1 MTICD
6 RYGYVLFN
14 KVAPGNMHDSAIFSE
29 IYNELIQ
36 KYEGIKNVC
45 LDAGFNTSSICHQIL
60 TSGRVPFLPYKRP
73 MTKKGFFKKYEY
85 VYDEYLDIYICPN
98 EKDLHYKTTNREGY
112 RVYESNPKDCEGC
125 PFLSKCTQS
134 KKHVKT
140 ITRHVWESDRE
151 EADYIRQTDE
161 WKIVYPQRKE
171 TIERVFADAK

>member
-1 MTICD
+1 MNFCFYSKYNGKSTIEQL
-6 RYGYVLFN
+6 RRVTFF
-14 KVAPGNMHDSAIFSE
+14 V
-29 IYNELIQ
+29 
-36 KYEGIKNVC
+36 
-45 LDAGFNTSSICHQIL
+45 SSSSFHI
-60 TSGRVPFLPYKRP
+60 V
-73 MTKKGFFKKYEY
+73 
-85 VYDEYLDIYICPN
+85 YICPN

-125 PFLSKCTQS
+125 PFLSQCTQS

-171 TIERVFADAK
+171 TIERVFADAKENHGMRFTRLKGLVKNQHESLIIFSCHNLKKLGLCKRRMGLI